1 MVKCVGK
8 PRSRMP
14 GPIARGWQTYVT
26 VNAGTFTFPANSYHT
41 VRIEF
46 LAGSMNVNYWTI

>member
-1 MVKCVGK
+1 
-8 PRSRMP
+8 MP